1 MRKRSSRAR
10 RSCVARLHSIQA
22 VCVASDGGPILF
34 TSSLEPSMAYSCT
47 DLVDD
52 VLNDMVVR
60 SWIKPDQYGPDDS
73 QAQCDA
79 VVAAIADADV
89 SLRLAADAK
98 QFNAELLDAVETLT
112 GIAEQ
117 HGALALAN
125 VVYLQA
131 AMLKG
136 GLIELTRDE
145 AENFDFVRD
154 LPSGGRWWQSVKLV
168 E

>member
-1 MRKRSSRAR
+1 
-10 RSCVARLHSIQA
+10 
-22 VCVASDGGPILF
+22 
-34 TSSLEPSMAYSCT
+34 MAYSCT
-47 DLVDD
+47 DFVDD
-52 VLNDMVVR
+52 VLNDMVIR
-60 SWIKPDQYGPDDS
+60 NWIKSEQYGPDDP
-73 QAQCDA
+73 QTQCEA
-79 VVAAIADADV
+79 VVAAIADADA

-131 AMLKG
+131 ALLKG
-136 GLIELTRDE
+136 GVIELTRDKAE
-145 AENFDFVRD
+145 ALSFVRG
-154 LPSGGRWWQSVKLV
+154 LPSGGRWWRSVKLI

>member
-1 MRKRSSRAR
+1 
-10 RSCVARLHSIQA
+10 
-22 VCVASDGGPILF
+22 
-34 TSSLEPSMAYSCT
+34 MAYSCT
-47 DLVDD
+47 DFVDD
-52 VLNDMVVR
+52 VLNDLVIR
-60 SWIKPDQYGPDDS
+60 SWIKTEQYAHDNP
-73 QAQCDA
+73 QAQCNA
-79 VVAAIADADV
+79 VVGAIADADV

-131 AMLKG
+131 AILKG

-145 AENFDFVRD
+145 AENFAFVRD
-154 LPSGGRWWQSVKLV
+154 LPSGGRWWQSVKLI

>member
-1 MRKRSSRAR
+1 
-10 RSCVARLHSIQA
+10 
-22 VCVASDGGPILF
+22 
-34 TSSLEPSMAYSCT
+34 MAYSCT
-47 DLVDD
+47 DFVDD
-52 VLNDMVVR
+52 VLNDMVIR
-60 SWIKPDQYGPDDS
+60 SWIKPEQYAPDDPQS
-73 QAQCDA
+73 QCDA

-125 VVYLQA
+125 VVYLQTA
-131 AMLKG
+131 ILKG
-136 GLIELTRDE
+136 GVIELTGDE
-145 AENFDFVRD
+145 VDDIAFIRD